1 MLGRLRYSAYLA
13 IFWDHLGCKEFASSC
28 SIRGM
33 MIRFASDNGHSR
45 NREDGRG
52 AVEVTW
58 QIQAAGEAEI
68 SGQWRPQLHS
78 QTRDSPGPA
87 AKWQAVGRR
96 RIAIVICSS
105 VDRIGFIVRPLFGPD
120 FNSAPRLQL
129 AAAADKLS
137 RQDQT
142 VTLMADLSFTF
153 VALLGYLH
161 VRIR

>member
-1 MLGRLRYSAYLA
+1 
-13 IFWDHLGCKEFASSC
+13 
-28 SIRGM
+28 M

-68 SGQWRPQLHS
+68 SGQWRSQLHS
-78 QTRDSPGPA
+78 QTRDSSGPA
-87 AKWQAVGRR
+87 AKW
-96 RIAIVICSS
+96 SS
-105 VDRIGFIVRPLFGPD
+105 CWAAADCNCDLFFVDRIGFIVRPLFGPD